1 MLTESNINS
10 FTKDLHQFS
19 VPMAKIAVRNV
30 IDSLISTR
38 PVHDKC
44 KDLIIIV
51 GKGKGS
57 EDGIRVL
64 MPQVEKLLKKEY
76 GITCIVDSTNSGRL
90 LIRSKDLIKFVS
102 R

>member
-1 MLTESNINS
+1 
-10 FTKDLHQFS
+10 
-19 VPMAKIAVRNV
+19 MAKIAVRNV
-30 IDSLISTR
+30 LDSLMSAR
-38 PVHDKC
+38 PVHDKN

-64 MPQVEKLLKKEY
+64 MPQVKKLLNDEY
-76 GITCIVDSTNSGRL
+76 GMKSSVDDTNSGRL
-90 LIRSKDLIKFVS
+90 LVRSEDLIKFVA